1 MKSAMISSNL
11 PFVTILTPIYNGE
24 KYLAECIESVLAQ
37 TFQNWEYIIV
47 NNCSTDRSLEIAEQY
62 ARKDQRIRVLTN
74 TSFVGV
80 IENHN
85 IAFGLISPQSK
96 YCKVVS
102 ADDWITPDCVS
113 KMVKLMETNPAI
125 AIVGSYQRKCDEV
138 QWKGL
143 SPNIEI
149 FSGREVCR
157 MALVEELAIFGPP
170 TSSLYRSELIRRSD
184 QFFPVSQPHADICAC
199 YEYLQHYDFGFVH
212 EVLSVERVHS
222 GRVSSKVDE
231 LYMDAVA
238 SVEYILRYGQIY
250 LDEVEARTLLKQAFA
265 SYYRRLGGS
274 VLKMKGKAFWRFHVA
289 RMRELGNPISWRKV
303 AYATVSEIL
312 DEMRNPKISY
322 RKLVEVLKEKYSD
335 SVKAHH

>member
-1 MKSAMISSNL
+1 MKNAMIGSPL
-11 PFVTILTPIYNGE
+11 PFVSILTPIYNGE

-47 NNCSTDRSLEIAEQY
+47 NNCSTDRSLVIAEHY
-62 ARKDQRIRVLTN
+62 ARKDPRIRVLTN
-74 TSFVGV
+74 TTFVGV

-113 KMVKLMETNPAI
+113 RMVGLMETNPAI
-125 AIVGSYQRKCDEV
+125 AIVGSYQRKGNEV

-143 SPNIEI
+143 SPNIEV

-157 MALVEELAIFGPP
+157 MALVEDRAIFGPP
-170 TSSLYRSELIRRSD
+170 TSSLYRSDLTRKNER
-184 QFFPVSQPHADICAC
+184 FFPISQPHADICAC

-212 EVLSVERVHS
+212 EILSTERVHND
-222 GRVSSKVDE
+222 RVSTKVGE

-238 SVEYILRYGQIY
+238 EVEYVLRYGTIY
-250 LDEVEARTLLKQAFA
+250 LKEVELNMMLNRAFA
-265 SYYRRLGGS
+265 IYYRRLGGS
-274 VLKMKGKAFWRFHVA
+274 VLKMKGKEFWRFHVT

-303 AYATVSEIL
+303 AYATITEIIN
-312 DEMRNPKISY
+312 EMRNPKISY
-322 RKLVEVLKEKYSD
+322 QKLVGVLKEKYFE
-335 SVKAHH
+335 SVKTHH